1 MALTAVLIGILDST
15 HVSTLHHAR
24 AAGYSLRNAS
34 PHTRDVPKFDSIH
47 DYLASLPADKRAVVE
62 QIERRVLA
70 VAPDATRVIRYD
82 MPTWQVGGS
91 SLVHAAAWKQHVSL
105 YPMPAAGDPDLDR
118 DLAPYAGAKG
128 TLKFSYAEVDY
139 DLIERAVRRLATTR
153 S

>member
-1 MALTAVLIGILDST
+1 M
-15 HVSTLHHAR
+15 
-24 AAGYSLRNAS
+24 
-34 PHTRDVPKFDSIH
+34 PKFDSID
-47 DYLASLPADKRAVVE
+47 DYLASLPDDHRAVVE

-82 MPTWQVGGS
+82 MPTWQVDGS
-91 SLVHAAAWKQHVSL
+91 SLVHAAAWKEHVSL
-105 YPMPAAGDPDLDR
+105 YPVPAAGDADLNR

-139 DLIERAVRRLATTR
+139 DLIERAVRRLARTR

>member
-1 MALTAVLIGILDST
+1 M
-15 HVSTLHHAR
+15 R
-24 AAGYSLRNAS
+24 QESLRWAGAS
-34 PHTRDVPKFDSIH
+34 TPPHTWDVPKFDSID
-47 DYLASLPADKRAVVE
+47 DYLASLPADQRAVVE

-70 VAPDATRVIRYD
+70 VAPDATRVIRYE
-82 MPTWQVGGS
+82 MPTWQVDGS

-118 DLAPYAGAKG
+118 DLAPHAGAKG

-153 S
+153 G

>member
-1 MALTAVLIGILDST
+1 MSGWPM
-15 HVSTLHHAR
+15 R
-24 AAGYSLRNAS
+24 QQSLRWAGAPTP
-34 PHTRDVPKFDSIH
+34 PHTWDVPKFDSID
-47 DYLASLPADKRAVVE
+47 DYLASLPADQRAVVE

-82 MPTWQVGGS
+82 MPTWQVDGS

-118 DLAPYAGAKG
+118 DLAPHAGAKG

-139 DLIERAVRRLATTR
+139 DLIERVVRRLAATR
-153 S
+153 G